1 MNKHNIQTWISW
13 LRIVA
18 TVAIVM
24 SHTCSTL
31 TFNPDLFTLTPNES
45 FYISALHKLCL
56 WSVPVFLMITGALL
70 LRPGKKISY
79 EVCMRKYVPRIT
91 ACLFLFGTVF
101 GAMKIVASTTNRGGG
116 KSLILNSLYSVIS
129 GESFDHLWYLYA
141 LIGIYMILPILK
153 AFVDSDKDGKGILW
167 ALGLLLT
174 FDFVFPLVEGL
185 ANIHIEFY
193 IPLKYTIFYLLLG
206 YFMVTHEKLGVK
218 LDIVL
223 IVLMWVLFLV
233 SEWYGKSG
241 MIAAHHSPVRVVMA
255 IAIFDLF
262 RHIKSNGNVERL
274 WKIDRLC
281 FGVYLIHPVFIHLS
295 YRFLGFTPV
304 SFGGLYPL
312 ATFVFCIIFTL
323 CSFIGTWL
331 MIQIPFIKR
340 LIN

>member
-1 MNKHNIQTWISW
+1 MAEQKKKIQTWISW

-18 TVAIVM
+18 TAAIVM
-24 SHTCSTL
+24 THTCATL
-31 TFNPDLFTLTPNES
+31 NPDLFAQTPDES
-45 FYISALHKLCL
+45 FYIYALYTLCL
-56 WSVPVFLMITGALL
+56 WAVPVFFMITGALL
-70 LRPGKKISY
+70 LRPEKKISY
-79 EVCMRKYVPRIT
+79 EVCMKKYVSKIT

-101 GAMKIVASTTNRGGG
+101 AGMEIVVSATNRGMG
-116 KSLILNSLYSVIS
+116 SLILNSLYSVIS

-153 AFVDSDKDGKGILW
+153 AFVDSDKEGKGILW

-174 FDFVFPLVEGL
+174 FDFIFPLVERL

-206 YFMVTHEKLGVK
+206 YFMVTHEKIGIK

-241 MIAAHHSPVRVVMA
+241 MVVAYHSPVRVVMA

-295 YRFLGFTPV
+295 YKFLGLTPF
-304 SFGGLYPL
+304 SFGGLYPF
-312 ATFVFCIIFTL
+312 ATFGFWIIFTI
-323 CSFIGTWL
+323 CAFAGTWV
-331 MIQIPFIKR
+331 MTRIPFLKK
-340 LIN
+340 LIA